1 MSPTRHIRP
10 ARPSA
15 FTLLELLVV
24 IAMIA
29 VLLALLLPAL
39 AGARRGG
46 RAIVCESHLRS
57 LGQAMQVY
65 ANFYED
71 VVPLSESPSAAGS
84 MHYAAALLPTVSGET
99 LNSAGPYQFPGAE
112 ELFVAELGRYGDFQ
126 CHDFPDPRQK
136 LDFVVNGFLQPYTLG
151 DSPGPAGDGPANQP
165 STVNQRLIF
174 TSLTRMKQDT
184 SRIIYLTEA
193 HAKLPADMIQLHD
206 LFLSSQ
212 LPLAAY
218 PRIAS
223 DLRHPGGLNALFFD
237 THVERMSHR
246 KMDAGHPEPRSVR
259 LRWFT
264 SEP

>member
-1 MSPTRHIRP
+1 MSPTRHIRT

-24 IAMIA
+24 IAVIA
-29 VLLALLLPAL
+29 VLIALILPAL
-39 AGARRGG
+39 SGARRSG
-46 RAIVCESHLRS
+46 RALVCETHLRT

-99 LNSAGPYQFPGAE
+99 LNSAGPYQVPGAE
-112 ELFVAELGRYGDFQ
+112 EQFIVELGRYGDFQ
-126 CHDFPDPRQK
+126 CPDFPQSAQN
-136 LDFVVNGFLQPYTLG
+136 LDFVVNGYTQPYILG

-165 STVNQRLIF
+165 STVNMRLTF
-174 TSLTRMKQDT
+174 ASLTRMKQDT
-184 SRIIYLTEA
+184 SRIIYLTEG
-193 HAKLPADMIQLHD
+193 HAKLPTDIVQLHD

-212 LPLAAY
+212 LPLASF

-223 DLRHPGGLNALFFD
+223 DLRHPGGINALFFD
-237 THVERMSHR
+237 THVERMTHR
-246 KMDAGHPEPRSVR
+246 AMDAGYPQPRSVR

-264 SEP
+264 TEP